1 MNSQTSL
8 FDQKSNL
15 KLRLR
20 GRFATKK
27 QVEKDKEAKRVDLV
41 MQQNT
46 FLKSENEMYFRMI
59 KAMTSQIRVLNEKIK
74 EQQTPKKSQ

>member
-20 GRFATKK
+20 GKFATKK
-27 QVEKDKEAKRVDLV
+27 QIEKNAESKRVDLV

-74 EQQTPKKSQ
+74 ELSKEKIH

>member
-1 MNSQTSL
+1 MKQMSFFDTEGKSQ
-8 FDQKSNL
+8 
-15 KLRLR
+15 LRLR
-20 GRFATKK
+20 GKFATKK
-27 QVEKDKEAKRVDLV
+27 QIEKNAESKRVDLV

-74 EQQTPKKSQ
+74 ELSKEKIH